1 MIVPADLSD
10 IAGVIS
16 SITSVLNKAKPETPL
31 LPRSAAESRK
41 SIV

>member
-16 SITSVLNKAKPETPL
+16 SVTSVINKTKTD
-31 LPRSAAESRK
+31 LPAARK
-41 SIV
+41 

>member
-16 SITSVLNKAKPETPL
+16 SITSVLNKTQVEAPKIG
-31 LPRSAAESRK
+31 R
-41 SIV
+41 

>member
-16 SITSVLNKAKPETPL
+16 SITSVLNKSKLETP
-31 LPRSAAESRK
+31 AVSR
-41 SIV
+41 

>member
-16 SITSVLNKAKPETPL
+16 SVTSVLNNTTTANL
-31 LPRSAAESRK
+31 LPTVPARK
-41 SIV
+41 Q